1 LYWKG
6 YLTYSSCFS
15 PLSLI
20 CSIVEDNKTMK
31 AQLLQC
37 KNIIHV
43 YVLLEITH
51 LHIPPLNRPKHHI
64 F

>member
-1 LYWKG
+1 
-6 YLTYSSCFS
+6 
-15 PLSLI
+15 
-20 CSIVEDNKTMK
+20 VEDNKTVK

-51 LHIPPLNRPKHHI
+51 TPIFTFHHATG
-64 F
+64 